1 MLAPC
6 VWGKEVVSDIW
17 LSLRWLLVFW
27 GTGAERG
34 LFSTKLVAEPGRA
47 NSHPW
52 CGCPGAVRALLALQ
66 SPGHC
71 ALPQH
76 CCLSKPVTDYWE
88 TWLGVPRGC
97 ASCQWVPVG
106 WGCFQCRR
114 KMMLIHGLIDGT
126 VTDDY
131 SSYNS
136 RQQSCP
142 VCLSMSSSFRHYRK
156 YGVVEMNPSHL
167 SSPRAH
173 SCCHVLLQGWCIHEC
188 PLLPANTH
196 QQHPAVVQHRGQ
208 AESMGHERRSD
219 AGTLWE
225 KAALFMSM

>member
-1 MLAPC
+1 MPRKTNPGRKLISLEA
-6 VWGKEVVSDIW
+6 KEAGPEVSKQELLWKSGGTEIS
-17 LSLRWLLVFW
+17 SLRKLMQEGVQLFREGLV
-27 GTGAERG
+27 
-34 LFSTKLVAEPGRA
+34 
-47 NSHPW
+47 
-52 CGCPGAVRALLALQ
+52 
-66 SPGHC
+66 
-71 ALPQH
+71 
-76 CCLSKPVTDYWE
+76 
-88 TWLGVPRGC
+88 
-97 ASCQWVPVG
+97 
-106 WGCFQCRR
+106 
-114 KMMLIHGLIDGT
+114 DGT

-142 VCLSMSSSFRHYRK
+142 DCLSMSSFFRHYRK

-208 AESMGHERRSD
+208 AGSMGHERRSD
-219 AGTLWE
+219 AGTLCE